1 MRNKDKDYFTALY
14 NVAKVINASLDM
26 PKVLSQI
33 VHCVTESM
41 RAKAC
46 SLRILD
52 SKKKRLLLGAFYGL
66 SENYIKKGPVLL
78 KESGLDQSAIA
89 GETIWVKDAQTDDRF
104 QYKEMARAEG
114 IKSVL
119 VQPLRV
125 GKKVI
130 GVLRVYSETIREFD
144 EEEIRFLEAITHL
157 SAIALEKARLHQSL
171 KTDYELLAEAEYRL
185 DDN

>member
-1 MRNKDKDYFTALY
+1 MKRKEIDYFSALH
-14 NVAKVINASLDM
+14 NVARVINGSLDTS
-26 PKVLSQI
+26 KILSEI

-41 RAKAC
+41 QVKAC
-46 SLRILD
+46 TLRILD
-52 SKKKRLLLGAFYGL
+52 ARKKRLLLGAFYGL
-66 SENYIKKGPVLL
+66 SENYIRKGPVLL

-89 GETIWVKDAQTDDRF
+89 GETIWLRDAQTDERF

-119 VQPLRV
+119 VMPLRV

-130 GVLRVYSETIREFD
+130 GVLRVYSDTVREFD
-144 EEEIRFLEAITHL
+144 EKEIRFLEAVANL
-157 SAIALEKARLHQSL
+157 SAIALDNARLHQAL
-171 KTDYELLAEAEYRL
+171 RTDYDLLAESKYRL

>member
-1 MRNKDKDYFTALY
+1 MRKKEMDYFTALY
-14 NVAKVINASLDM
+14 NVARVINASLETS
-26 PKVLSQI
+26 KILSEI
-33 VHCVTESM
+33 VHSVAESM
-41 RAKAC
+41 QVKAC

-52 SKKKRLLLGAFYGL
+52 AKKKRLLLGAYYGL
-66 SENYIKKGPVLL
+66 SENYLKKGPVLL
-78 KESGLDQSAIA
+78 KESGLDQLAIG

-119 VQPLRV
+119 VLPLRV

-130 GVLRVYSETIREFD
+130 GVLRVYSDTIREFD
-144 EEEIRFLEAITHL
+144 EKEILFLEAITNL
-157 SAIALEKARLHQSL
+157 SAIALDNARLHQAL
-171 KTDYELLAEAEYRL
+171 KTDYDLLAEAKYRL

>member
-1 MRNKDKDYFTALY
+1 MRIKEMDYFTALY
-14 NVAKVINASLDM
+14 NVARVINASLDTS
-26 PKVLSQI
+26 KILSEI
-33 VHCVTESM
+33 VHSVAESM
-41 RAKAC
+41 NVKAC
-46 SLRILD
+46 TLRILD
-52 SKKKRLLLGAFYGL
+52 AKKKRLLLGAYYGL
-66 SENYIKKGPVLL
+66 SENYIRKGPVLL

-89 GETIWVKDAQTDDRF
+89 GETLWLRDAQIDDRF

-114 IKSVL
+114 IKSVF

-144 EEEIRFLEAITHL
+144 EKEKLFLEAICNL
-157 SAIALEKARLHQSL
+157 SAIALDNARLHQAL
-171 KTDYELLAEAEYRL
+171 KTDYDLLAEAKYRL